1 MNRTTVGLIGA
12 GRIGRLHAEN
22 LARRIPEADLR
33 AVASPHLDEVW
44 AETLGIPV
52 RSTEI
57 DAVIDDPSIE
67 AVVIATSSDLHVEL
81 IRRAAAAGKHI
92 FCEKPVAFEPGPIEE
107 ILEITAKASLRL
119 QVGYNRRFD
128 PSLLKASEAIRSGEI
143 GDIHTVRVTSRDPIP
158 PDIDFVRRSGGLFFD
173 FTVHDFDT
181 VRFLSGAEIVE
192 LFAVGEVLVD
202 PRIGAAGDIDT
213 AVITLRLSNGALA
226 VIDNSRHAVYGQDQ
240 RFEVFGSAGSI
251 AVDNTRATF
260 VTTSTTD
267 GVVSEKLHGSFGDRY
282 QEAFVAEMRGFLR
295 SVREGGPVAVGA
307 EDALA
312 AVRAAHA
319 ARRSLAE
326 NRPIRLV
333 EAVETVEAVGAGSS
347 R

>member
-1 MNRTTVGLIGA
+1 MNQTTVGVIGA
-12 GRIGRLHAEN
+12 GRIGRMHAEN
-22 LARRIPEADLR
+22 LVHHIPQATVR
-33 AVASPHLDEVW
+33 AVASPHLDEGW
-44 AETLGIPV
+44 AEELGIPV
-52 RSTEI
+52 RTT
-57 DAVIDDPSIE
+57 DTDGVLGDPEIE
-67 AVVIATSSDLHVEL
+67 AVVIAASSGFHIEL
-81 IRRAAAAGKHI
+81 IRCAAEAGKHI

-107 ILEITAKASLRL
+107 ILRIAAAAGIQL
-119 QVGYNRRFD
+119 QVGFNRRFD
-128 PSLLKASEAIRSGEI
+128 PSLLKASKAVRSGEI
-143 GDIHTVRVTSRDPIP
+143 GAIHTLRVTNRDPTP
-158 PDIDFVRRSGGLFFD
+158 PDIDFVKRSGGLFFD

-181 VRFLSGAEIVE
+181 VRFLSGAEVVE

-213 AVITLRLSNGALA
+213 AIIALRLSNGALA

-260 VTTSTTD
+260 VSTSTRD
-267 GVVSEKLHGSFGDRY
+267 GVFSERLHGSFGDRY
-282 QEAFVAEMRGFLR
+282 QEAFVAELRGFLR

-307 EDALA
+307 EDARA

-326 NRPIRLV
+326 NRPIRLA
-333 EAVETVEAVGAGSS
+333 EAIETADALGAGSS
-347 R
+347 P

>member
-1 MNRTTVGLIGA
+1 MSHTTVGLIGA
-12 GRIGRLHAEN
+12 GRIGRVHAEN
-22 LARRIPEADLR
+22 LVHIPEAHLK
-33 AVASPHLDEVW
+33 AVASPHLDETW
-44 AETLGIPV
+44 AEGLGIPV
-52 RSTEI
+52 RSTDVNAI
-57 DAVIDDPSIE
+57 FDDPSIE
-67 AVVIATSSDLHVEL
+67 AVVISTSSDLHVEL

-107 ILEITAKASLRL
+107 ILRIAADAGVKL
-119 QVGYNRRFD
+119 QVGFNRRFD
-128 PSLLKASEAIRSGEI
+128 PSLLRASEAIRKGEI
-143 GDIHTVRVTSRDPIP
+143 GDIHTLRVTSRDPTP
-158 PDIDFVRRSGGLFFD
+158 PDIDFLRRSGGLFFD

-181 VRFLSGAEIVE
+181 VRFLSRSEIVE
-192 LFAVGEVLVD
+192 LFAVGEVLID

-213 AVITLRLSNGALA
+213 AVITLRLANGALA

-240 RFEVFGSAGSI
+240 RFEIFGSGGSI

-267 GVVSEKLHGSFGDRY
+267 GVFSEKLHGSFGDRY
-282 QEAFVAEMRGFLR
+282 REAFVAELR
-295 SVREGGPVAVGA
+295 DFVRCVREGGPVAVGA

-319 ARRSLAE
+319 ARKSLAE
-326 NRPIRLV
+326 NRPIRLD
-333 EAVETVEAVGAGSS
+333 EAIETVEAVGAGSA

>member
-22 LARRIPEADLR
+22 LAQRIPEADLR

-44 AETLGIPV
+44 AESLGIPV
-52 RSTEI
+52 RST
-57 DAVIDDPSIE
+57 DVGAVIDDPAIE
-67 AVVIATSSDLHVEL
+67 AVVIAASSGLHIEL
-81 IRRAAAAGKHI
+81 IQRAAEAGKHI

-107 ILEITAKASLRL
+107 ILRIATEHEVML
-119 QVGYNRRFD
+119 QVGFNRRFD
-128 PSLLKASEAIRSGEI
+128 PSLLKASEAVRSGEI
-143 GDIHTVRVTSRDPIP
+143 GDIHTLRVTSRDPTP
-158 PDIDFVRRSGGLFFD
+158 PDIDFVKRSGGLFFD

-213 AVITLRLSNGALA
+213 AIISLKLSNGALA

-267 GVVSEKLHGSFGDRY
+267 GVFSEKLHGSFGDRY
-282 QEAFVAEMRGFLR
+282 QEAFVAELRGFLR
-295 SVREGGPVAVGA
+295 SVRENQPVAVGA

-326 NRPIRLV
+326 NRPIRLA
-333 EAVETVEAVGAGSS
+333 EAIETVEAVGAGSA

>member
-107 ILEITAKASLRL
+107 ILEITAAAGVLL

-143 GDIHTVRVTSRDPIP
+143 GDIHTLRVTSRDPIP

-213 AVITLRLSNGALA
+213 AVITLKLSNGALA

-240 RFEVFGSAGSI
+240 RFEVFGSGGSI

-260 VTTSTTD
+260 VTTSTRD
-267 GVVSEKLHGSFGDRY
+267 GVFSEKLHGSFGDRY
-282 QEAFVAEMRGFLR
+282 QEAFVAELRGFLR
-295 SVREGGPVAVGA
+295 SVREDQPVAVGA

-326 NRPIRLV
+326 NRPIRLID
-333 EAVETVEAVGAGSS
+333 ETVAETVGAGSS